1 MKKSFFIIIFFL
13 ISFSTD
19 AVDVPKDPVPPVL
32 QDTTVEKKDGS
43 EKGKDKKKKEKRSVN
58 ISAVLCDGR
67 EVSGKIETDRDE
79 LNLSHKSD
87 GILYEKKVSFDDLKQ
102 IYIRTWKAE
111 RKKKEK
117 DGFTFQFTPS
127 QITVSGK
134 SGDIWNISSLKG
146 TDLSTLSVKNRNGT
160 ARLYSFWIDLQYDNG
175 KWFSKLPGFSGNERE
190 DCHPDAFRSIRFYA
204 E

>member
-1 MKKSFFIIIFFL
+1 MKYFIFFIMNCL
-13 ISFSTD
+13 VVLQLL
-19 AVDVPKDPVPPVL
+19 AVDIPKDPVPPVL
-32 QDTTVEKKDGS
+32 QDTTVEKKDSS
-43 EKGKDKKKKEKRSVN
+43 EKSKDKKKKEKRSVS

-67 EVSGKIETDRDE
+67 EVSGKIETEKDE

-87 GILYEKKVSFDDLKQ
+87 GILYEKKVSFDELKQ
-102 IYIRTWKAE
+102 IYIKTWRAE
-111 RKKKEK
+111 KKKKEK
-117 DGFTFQFTPS
+117 DGFTYQFTPS

-134 SGDIWNISSLKG
+134 SGDTWNINSLKG
-146 TDLSTLSVKNRNGT
+146 TDLSSLSVKNRNGT
-160 ARLYSFWIDLQYDNG
+160 AKLYSFWIDLQYENG